1 MKEYIKGIV
10 SSNSSGKYLEF
21 NSSFGIV
28 VSFKTTAILDA
39 ISQNDKLYNAYQKLG
54 LCVLIGLNIE
64 ETTTR
69 EVILHSD
76 KTVEEHLKSV
86 YKAEKQRAKEQ
97 IEKAKEMIKE
107 SLRIEKEID
116 KLIGNE

>member
-21 NSSFGIV
+21 NSCFGTV
-28 VSFKTTAILDA
+28 VSFKRTAILDA
-39 ISQNDKLYNAYQKLG
+39 IRQKSKFYNAYQKLG
-54 LCVLIGLNIE
+54 LCVLVGLHIE

-69 EVILHSD
+69 DVLLYFD